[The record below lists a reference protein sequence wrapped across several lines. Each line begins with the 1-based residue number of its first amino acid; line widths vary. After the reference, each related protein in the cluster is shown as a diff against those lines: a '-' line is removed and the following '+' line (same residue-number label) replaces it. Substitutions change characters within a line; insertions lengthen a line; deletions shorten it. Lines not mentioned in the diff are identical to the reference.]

1 MFCSLKS
8 LKFIFVN
15 YWSLLLVA
23 LMHVSTIILWKQ
35 LDMVMC
41 IKRTC
46 IRFAKNWLQFLKDLS
61 CWARYGHLIPVLE
74 RQEYLLWMLPYFLW
88 LFAFFFAPRLLKA
101 WEFVLCSFFSS
112 LIWFE
117 WLLHWG
123 FLVGT
128 FFNFSCQLKAPRN
141 QRPFLIQTNWQK

>member
-1 MFCSLKS
+1 MITSACSSYAREHYHSLKAIGYGDVHKEDLHS
-8 LKFIFVN
+8 LCEE
-15 YWSLLLVA
+15 L
-23 LMHVSTIILWKQ
+23 T
-35 LDMVMC
+35 
-41 IKRTC
+41 
-46 IRFAKNWLQFLKDLS
+46 
-61 CWARYGHLIPVLE
+61 PVLE
-74 RQEYLLWMLPYFLW
+74 RLELLSEVWSFNSSSWKTEYLLWMLPYFLW

-117 WLLHWG
+117 WFLHWG

-141 QRPFLIQTNWQK
+141 QLPFLIQTNWQK